1 VRPGPSWFPLLAVAL
16 TLLAGPLAAPVES
29 AEVRNVV
36 ARQEGNSVVFTYD
49 LAGAT
54 GRSTVGVLLSVNGM
68 KFTEGNARLEGDFGE
83 VGGGNGKRVTWNVLG
98 DIPAGVQGTLEWEIF
113 VREGDV
119 ARVKRTVRV
128 RVVDK
133 RIEAKKLPLP
143 TGKLLA
149 GIEKQVGLAGYRV
162 VAGDAAAQPADGIL
176 NVQIEE
182 FSTGSMA
189 LRVLTAGFSS
199 SKARLKFTTRLT
211 DPSGKSDLS
220 TKRFENPESFGLH
233 TGTGVESL
241 MIERVG
247 LFCASFLQE
256 YYNR

>member
-1 VRPGPSWFPLLAVAL
+1 MRPGPSWFPLLAVAL
-16 TLLAGPLAAPVES
+16 TLLAGPLATPLES

-36 ARQEGNSVVFTYD
+36 ARQEGSRVVFTYD
-49 LAGAT
+49 LSGTT

-68 KFTEGNARLEGDFGE
+68 KFTDGKAHLEGDFGE
-83 VGGGNGKRVTWNVLG
+83 VTGGNGKRITWNVLG

-113 VREGDV
+113 VREGDRTV
-119 ARVKRTVRV
+119 AKRTVRV
-128 RVVDK
+128 RIVDK
-133 RIEAKKLPLP
+133 RIEVKKLPLP

-149 GIEKQVGLAGYRV
+149 GIQKQAGLMGYK
-162 VAGDAAAQPADGIL
+162 AISGDATGQQADGIL

-189 LRVLTAGFSS
+189 LRVLTAGISS
-199 SKARLKFTTRLT
+199 SKARLRFSTRLT
-211 DPSGKSDLS
+211 DPSGKSELS
-220 TKRFENPESFGLH
+220 SKKFESPESFGLH

-241 MIERVG
+241 MVDRVG
-247 LFCASFLQE
+247 LFCANFLQE